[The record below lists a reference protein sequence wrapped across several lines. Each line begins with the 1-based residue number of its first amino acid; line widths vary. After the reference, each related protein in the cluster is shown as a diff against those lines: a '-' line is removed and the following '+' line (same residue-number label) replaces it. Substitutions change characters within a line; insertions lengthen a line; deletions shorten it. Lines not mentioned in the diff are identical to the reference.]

1 MQLMCAAMG
10 VWTAYLLCV
19 LYNEYNAQ
27 KQAAG
32 IKENGRITQYHEV
45 TLADFLKSSACFSQ
59 QECWAQDTEMHF
71 ALTAKPL

>member
-19 LYNEYNAQ
+19 LYNEYNSR

-32 IKENGRITQYHEV
+32 ELKNDGRVTQYHEV
-45 TLADFLKSSACFSQ
+45 MPCQVPCVSHPVAGSCRYISA
-59 QECWAQDTEMHF
+59 
-71 ALTAKPL
+71 